1 MDTYT
6 WVAFA
11 APGAEAPLL
20 QSHLQQKRSDA
31 PSLGS
36 RCYIN
41 AKVSMNQ
48 VSFILLARGNE
59 RGESTAVGRGFQTFK
74 QKSYKFDFYKGCKHK
89 FGSSYSSLASKRIM
103 EAK

>member
-1 MDTYT
+1 VIVSIVVYD
-6 WVAFA
+6 
-11 APGAEAPLL
+11 
-20 QSHLQQKRSDA
+20 SSSSRS
-31 PSLGS
+31 SSSS
-36 RCYIN
+36 RWWL
-41 AKVSMNQ
+41 Q
-48 VSFILLARGNE
+48 VSFILLAGGNE

>member
-1 MDTYT
+1 
-6 WVAFA
+6 
-11 APGAEAPLL
+11 
-20 QSHLQQKRSDA
+20 
-31 PSLGS
+31 
-36 RCYIN
+36 
-41 AKVSMNQ
+41 MNQ
-48 VSFILLARGNE
+48 VSFILLAGGNE